1 MSGLGAGAQ
10 SAGELAADVD
20 LHVGVAQ
27 RELLEVGVDGDE
39 LDLGEAGVDHPVD
52 GVQTCAAD
60 AHYADDRLVG
70 RIGRAAR
77 GAVAAA
83 APASARAGG

>member
-1 MSGLGAGAQ
+1 MPPRLRAGRCPGSAPGQ

-39 LDLGEAGVDHPVD
+39 LDLGEAGVDHPVEGEHSD
-52 GVQTCAAD
+52 LRPPTPLPPVTA
-60 AHYADDRLVG
+60 
-70 RIGRAAR
+70 
-77 GAVAAA
+77 
-83 APASARAGG
+83 